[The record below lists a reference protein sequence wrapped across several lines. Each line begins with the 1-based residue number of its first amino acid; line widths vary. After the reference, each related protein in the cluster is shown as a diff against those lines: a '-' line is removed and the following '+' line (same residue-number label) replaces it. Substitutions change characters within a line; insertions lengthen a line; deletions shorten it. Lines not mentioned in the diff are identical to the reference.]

1 VLDLHRRDVLV
12 QGGAAL
18 AAIAALHSA
27 RPASAFPTRPGD
39 VVIPWL
45 DQPEP
50 NPVPEVIQ
58 NQLVWEDLDSWI
70 TPNDEFF
77 SIAHFDRP
85 TIDPDTWKLAVDGLV
100 RTPLALSLADIKA
113 RPRHEVAFTVEC
125 SGNHG
130 FPFFT
135 GGVGNAAWAGAPLAA
150 VLEEAG
156 VLDNGVE
163 VVFWGADAGDIELP
177 EREVKMHQNFARSM
191 SLADAMSPGNILCYE
206 MNGAGLPAPNGAP
219 LRLIAPGW
227 YGIANVKWLKRIEVR
242 DRRFMGRFMA
252 RDYVTIREEEH
263 AGETV
268 WAETSVG
275 RARLK
280 SAPSRVTRNDAG
292 HRIEG
297 VAWGAPIA
305 RVEVRIDDGP
315 WQEATIDHT
324 EEAEHAWLAWSL
336 DWPDAAPGE
345 HAVTSRATDA
355 SGQVQPAMDD
365 PWIAK
370 KHTYW
375 ESNGQITRR
384 IALF

>member
-1 VLDLHRRDVLV
+1 
-12 QGGAAL
+12 
-18 AAIAALHSA
+18 
-27 RPASAFPTRPGD
+27 
-39 VVIPWL
+39 
-45 DQPEP
+45 
-50 NPVPEVIQ
+50 
-58 NQLVWEDLDSWI
+58 
-70 TPNDEFF
+70 
-77 SIAHFDRP
+77 
-85 TIDPDTWKLAVDGLV
+85 
-100 RTPLALSLADIKA
+100 
-113 RPRHEVAFTVEC
+113 
-125 SGNHG
+125 
-130 FPFFT
+130 
-135 GGVGNAAWAGAPLAA
+135 
-150 VLEEAG
+150 
-156 VLDNGVE
+156 
-163 VVFWGADAGDIELP
+163 
-177 EREVKMHQNFARSM
+177 
-191 SLADAMSPGNILCYE
+191 
-206 MNGAGLPAPNGAP
+206 
-219 LRLIAPGW
+219 
-227 YGIANVKWLKRIEVR
+227 
-242 DRRFMGRFMA
+242 MA

-315 WQEATIDHT
+315 WQEATIDRT

-384 IALF
+384 IALS